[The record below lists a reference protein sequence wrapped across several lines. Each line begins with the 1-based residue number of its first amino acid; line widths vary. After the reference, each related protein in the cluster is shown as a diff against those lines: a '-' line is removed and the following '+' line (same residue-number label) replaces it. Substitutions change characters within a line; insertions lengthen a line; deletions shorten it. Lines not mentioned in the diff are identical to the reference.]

1 MITPYTKKSLNL
13 SGIDKV
19 LKNNLYTDD
28 TLVDLHNPN
37 FSGGQKQRISIARSI
52 YKGAPLIVLDEA
64 TNSLDSESEIK
75 IIDNLINLKGF
86 TLIVVSHNKSLINK
100 FNTVYNIKNFNI
112 EKC

>member
-1 MITPYTKKSLNL
+1 ML
-13 SGIDKV
+13 SPF
-19 LKNNLYTDD
+19 LL
-28 TLVDLHNPN
+28 
-37 FSGGQKQRISIARSI
+37 
-52 YKGAPLIVLDEA
+52 LIVLDEA